1 MRVDFEEK
9 QAAPR
14 GRGCQACPSEFSGL
28 DCPSEMGTRCL
39 TTLGMIHPQSR
50 HKSLAQVR
58 SDQGLPARQP
68 LLVPVSSSVWSGQQA
83 PSPDCTGQC

>member
-14 GRGCQACPSEFSGL
+14 GRGCQACPSE
-28 DCPSEMGTRCL
+28 MGTRCL
-39 TTLGMIHPQSR
+39 TTLGMIRPQSR
-50 HKSLAQVR
+50 HKSLVQVR

-68 LLVPVSSSVWSGQQA
+68 LLVPVSSSVWSGQEA